1 MMNLNETV
9 INVIFDAGRGTLSV
23 ESREATVGKPFGKL
37 PTPTRQGYAFNGWY
51 LEGALVAADT
61 VVTAEDDIRLVARWT
76 KVRQINAPKSSYKK
90 QKIAIAV
97 LSLVTLILIGVVVLV
112 KYGVSVYR
120 IEDKWT
126 IDGVEYTENYYI
138 KKKDGVYGLYDKD
151 GNLMEINA
159 LSTYNMSNGSDTP
172 YVVYIAKTSGNQYLI
187 DSSTGNCRPYAV
199 VDYGGYEQ
207 LGFRDRILMYP
218 QITSTYVFSIE
229 VSNEYGSYKFYRDKN
244 GNVKLEGFE
253 DSPATY
259 DYAQFVSLCNA
270 CGYTITLER
279 LDMKSEDSGVARLP
293 DGSVDYEAYGLADVY
308 ENGELVYSPTVFT
321 IVKANYNATTGTY
334 SESETRYTVKVG
346 NPLLSQTGYYMQLE
360 GRDTIYIGDTA
371 VEETVLQPIESMM
384 VPTVV
389 HSTTVNTYLS
399 IENFQLGK
407 IPGAVQDFDPEKPDQ
422 AGKPIVSF
430 TSQELDE
437 RLSTIFTVSP
447 YISYLDIME
456 GYTLHDSN
464 VSQMLLL
471 LYQLQD
477 AKCIKLGFDGAALA
491 KYGLDK
497 DVYYMVY
504 NSPATD
510 SNGKQVGINYNAV
523 LISQKTKNNTY
534 YVASFVSDMI
544 LEVDAAYFAFLE
556 WDESDWYHESF
567 FQYDI
572 SYVPE
577 FNIQIGD
584 KSYNFTLSNLLSYGY
599 YENAAGKI
607 LRVDLT
613 KKENRVHQDSQGRWI
628 YTDAN
633 GIEYPLRV
641 FDFSKGDLYIKVTP
655 KGESA
660 IYHTYYKYLLTKDR
674 NNKWE
679 LTVITKDAGQ
689 ELVYR
694 YDLGSNAN
702 ENYSYKLVYVDGNG
716 EEFDVAGAYNDAQ
729 GNRISSPYVLTYWE
743 EIKGTA
749 PNGTTTYTWQRQVTQ
764 NLGTSIILRTTTGP
778 EESRKLYQIPVVSTN
793 LKASCEQGSLD
804 YNKAYQYKTDMG
816 TIETAIISGT
826 DNFRELFAMLLN
838 YSLEGTIDTVEF
850 EKTWGMSVSEYI
862 AQKPYHAQF
871 SYTIRDM
878 SSNMNII
885 TVTGSNASEKK
896 PTWGENAEQQ
906 LWYEHNEMHI
916 VARLYQYSPTRSI
929 LTISVDGGEEIGVFY
944 VQTSY
949 CDEILEAAE
958 KLLAQIPIA
967 PEGEYIG

>member
-9 INVIFDAGRGTLSV
+9 INVIFDAGRGTLST

-37 PTPTRQGYAFNGWY
+37 PTPTRQGYAFDGWY
-51 LEGALVAADT
+51 LDGALVAADT
-61 VVTAEDDIRLVARWT
+61 VVTAEDDIRLVARWK
-76 KVRQINAPKSSYKK
+76 KVRQSNAPKSSYKK

-97 LSLVTLILIGVVVLV
+97 LSLVTLVLIGVLVLV

-151 GNLMEINA
+151 GNLMEINS
-159 LSTYNMSNGSDTP
+159 LSTYNMSSGSDTP
-172 YVVYIAKTSGNQYLI
+172 YVVYIAKASGNQYLI
-187 DSSTGNCRPYAV
+187 DSSTGNCQPYAV
-199 VDYGGYEQ
+199 VDYGGDEQ

-218 QITSTYVFSIE
+218 QITSSYVFSIE
-229 VSNEYGSYKFYRDKN
+229 VTNEYGSYKFYRDKN

-253 DSPATY
+253 DSPANY
-259 DYAQFVSLCNA
+259 DYTQFISLCDA

-279 LDMKSEDSGVARLP
+279 LDMKSEDSAVARLP
-293 DGSVDYEAYGLADVY
+293 DGSVDYAAYGLADVY

-346 NPLLSQTGYYMQLE
+346 KSLLSQTGYYMQLV
-360 GRDTIYIGDTA
+360 GRDTIYIGDTV
-371 VEETVLQPIESMM
+371 VEDTVLQPIESMM

-389 HSTTVNTYLS
+389 HSTTINTYLMLQ
-399 IENFQLGK
+399 NFQLGR
-407 IPGAVQDFDPEKPDQ
+407 IPGAIQDFEPENPDQ
-422 AGKPIVSF
+422 AGTPIVSF
-430 TSQELDE
+430 SYQELDD

-447 YISYLDIME
+447 YVSHLDIME
-456 GYTLHDSN
+456 GYPLHDNN
-464 VSQMLLL
+464 VSHMLQL
-471 LYQLQD
+471 LYQIQD
-477 AKCIKLGFDGAALA
+477 AKCIKLGLDTAELA

-497 DVYYMVY
+497 DVFYMVY
-504 NSPATD
+504 DSPATD
-510 SNGKQVGINYNAV
+510 SDGNQIGYYDNAV

-544 LEVDAAYFAFLE
+544 LEVDAAYLTFLE

-572 SYVPE
+572 SYVPN
-577 FNIQIGD
+577 FGIQIGD
-584 KSYNFTLSNLLSYGY
+584 KSYNFTISNLLSYGY
-599 YENAAGKI
+599 YESAEGKI

-613 KKENRVHQDSQGRWI
+613 KGNSVRQDSQGRWI
-628 YTDAN
+628 YTDTN
-633 GIEYPLRV
+633 GIDYDLRV

-655 KGESA
+655 KGQDA

-679 LTVITKDAGQ
+679 LVVVTKDGGQ
-689 ELVYR
+689 ETVFR
-694 YDLGSNAN
+694 YDLGSNSN

-716 EEFDVAGAYNDAQ
+716 EEFDVAGAYNNAQ
-729 GNRISSPYVLTYWE
+729 GDRISSLYQMTYWE
-743 EIKGTA
+743 EVKTTE
-749 PNGTTTYTWQRQVTQ
+749 PNGMTTYTWQRRITQ
-764 NLGTSIILRTTTGP
+764 NLGTSIILRSTT
-778 EESRKLYQIPVVSTN
+778 EESEADKKLYQIPVVSTN
-793 LKASCEQGSLD
+793 LQVLCEQGSLD
-804 YNKAYQYKTDMG
+804 YNRVYQYKTDMG
-816 TIETAIISGT
+816 TIETATISGT
-826 DNFRELFAMLLN
+826 DNFRELFQMLLD
-838 YSLEGTIDTVEF
+838 YSLEGPIDTVEF

-871 SYTIRDM
+871 SYTVRDM

-885 TVTGSNASEKK
+885 TGTGANESEKK
-896 PTWGENAEQQ
+896 PTWSENAEQK
-906 LWYEHNEMHI
+906 LWNENNEMSI
-916 VARLYQYSPTRSI
+916 VVRLYQYSPTKSI
-929 LTISVDGGEEIGVFY
+929 LTLSVDGGEGIGVFY
-944 VQTSY
+944 VQSSY
-949 CDEILEAAE
+949 CDELLDAAE